1 MVRGFESDSE
11 IYNSSATKSF
21 SISFRQAM
29 DLRQLRH
36 FVTVAEEL
44 HFGRAAERL
53 GMTQPPLSQSILA
66 LEREL
71 GVSLFSRTRRSVALT
86 PVGEQWLA
94 HVRKLLDEAA
104 ALPGIARR
112 LSKGEIGSLR
122 LSFVST
128 ADYSLL
134 PALVSRYRRSFPE
147 VQVSLREATSD
158 LQIEALLDGGID
170 AGLIIPPPHATLHAS
185 LAYLPLL
192 REPLVAAVPEDWR
205 GAGRTGG
212 ADAGTLRLADLLDEP
227 LIVFPR
233 RSAPAFHDII
243 TGYYAAN
250 GAEPRIGQEAI
261 QMQTIVNL
269 VSAGI
274 GLAWVPAS
282 LMQLQRPGVV
292 YRPLAGAALECES
305 SLVWR
310 EPAPPVVERFVDHVR
325 QAVAAERRQS
335 PPSNPTRKGRR

>member
-1 MVRGFESDSE
+1 MVRGFESDRE

-21 SISFRQAM
+21 SISLRPAM

-36 FVTVAEEL
+36 FATVAEEL

-71 GVSLFSRTRRSVALT
+71 GVSLFTRTRRSVALT

-134 PALVSRYRRSFPE
+134 PTLVSRYRRSFPE

-158 LQIEALLDGGID
+158 LQVEALLDGGID

-205 GAGRTGG
+205 GTGG

-261 QMQTIVNL
+261 QMQTIISL
-269 VSAGI
+269 VSAGMGI
-274 GLAWVPAS
+274 ALVPDSLRRLGRAGVRYLA
-282 LMQLQRPGVV
+282 
-292 YRPLAGAALECES
+292 LADGPPRIETG
-305 SLVWR
+305 LVWR
-310 EPAPPVVERFVDHVR
+310 RDDLSPTLRRFIDIAAFQADGSRDAADTPVPDL
-325 QAVAAERRQS
+325 
-335 PPSNPTRKGRR
+335 P